1 MMPPRPL
8 FSLLALL
15 LAALACQL
23 PGLSDSA
30 PPGAP
35 PGKEI
40 LFQDDFSSPDD
51 TWVRLRDEE
60 GITDYDQDGYRI
72 RVDRENWFFW
82 VNPGLTFDDVSIQV
96 EATKLGGPDE
106 NEFGVICRYVDENNF
121 YFFSI
126 TSDGF
131 YGITRVVGDDYELI
145 GMQNLRPSNAI
156 NTGSAANRLRAE
168 CQGNTLRFYV
178 NDMLLAEVQDDNLT
192 AGDIG
197 LIAGTYD
204 QPGVDILFDN
214 LIVTRP

>member
-1 MMPPRPL
+1 MMPPRSL

-23 PGLSDSA
+23 PAFSDSA

-72 RVDRENWFFW
+72 RVDLENWFFW